1 MESEER
7 RHVLTRK
14 NDSCNWSCDRGLQE
28 TSLILQE
35 QKLLLW
41 AQVRKC
47 MMWLQSCINIC
58 TAVKLGQDVHSVL
71 LDPFIKKGNA
81 KPKPAR
87 GGSGAIPFALKQ
99 DYLTW
104 IQSRAIAAVQELLNK
119 LSILALSITC
129 INPEFNKE
137 KRRRKKKK
145 FTYSLTA
152 GVFGGDV
159 EVDHVLTHNDVWNP
173 ITIVSN
179 LSRPQR
185 PSVVNQPSVHVWP
198 VKVKALMQ
206 IKIIVIIMLC
216 QLKIKLKIR
225 LKIPPTPPQKK
236 TTLLATDIGQH
247 PGIFLPFVIHFVAS
261 KKGKTSRLPFL
272 VWKLGKK
279 RENIFIGFSITCLL
293 NMSREN

>member
-71 LDPFIKKGNA
+71 LDRFIKKGNA

-137 KRRRKKKK
+137 KRRRKKKVHLQSDRRSIWRRRGSWSCPHPQWCMK
-145 FTYSLTA
+145 P
-152 GVFGGDV
+152 
-159 EVDHVLTHNDVWNP
+159 HNHRQQPVTTTE
-173 ITIVSN
+173 TISC
-179 LSRPQR
+179 
-185 PSVVNQPSVHVWP
+185 QP
-198 VKVKALMQ
+198 A
-206 IKIIVIIMLC
+206 
-216 QLKIKLKIR
+216 
-225 LKIPPTPPQKK
+225 
-236 TTLLATDIGQH
+236 IG
-247 PGIFLPFVIHFVAS
+247 
-261 KKGKTSRLPFL
+261 
-272 VWKLGKK
+272 
-279 RENIFIGFSITCLL
+279 TCLACQGWGI
-293 NMSREN
+293 NAD